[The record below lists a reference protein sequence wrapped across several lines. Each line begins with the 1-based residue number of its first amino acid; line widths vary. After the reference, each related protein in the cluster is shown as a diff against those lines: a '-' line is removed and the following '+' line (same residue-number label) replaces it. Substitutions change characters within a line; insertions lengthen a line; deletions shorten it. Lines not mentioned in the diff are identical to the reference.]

1 MDSYSRDPSRAAG
14 NLKLDGGSEQNIM
27 RLACAAA
34 QKNLTEFFMRW
45 GLVPDDETIR
55 YAKQF
60 EREERALYYLT
71 DDARVY
77 EMERGTAGS
86 IKGRDVVSSGSSAQV
101 SGSIPNEVTIS
112 IQSTADPDVILGYEI
127 ARYQYEN
134 GVPKRQ
140 VVGFATDTTYVDHVS
155 TINNRVMT
163 YEVTAV
169 DKFGYYSN
177 ARRIGDV
184 RIAHDGSQDKSMWT
198 VTTNM
203 LSIADK
209 ADEAVEDDP
218 CAPETIPAISMVID
232 DDYKKDYE
240 GMTAGGDAE
249 ILIRMNQVLEVC
261 GLKYTVKS
269 GSAIGAYTI
278 EASVDGSTWI
288 TVKEGSFDSASG
300 SQVIYFENADKDP
313 WVCTYDAAY
322 IRIRAKGQSAV
333 SVAELDLLGP
343 SGDSISFGVREND
356 TQGAVGILSED
367 YAYEGDKKILAG
379 SLVFTGSYKGNPA
392 YNVVVLYDEKGN
404 IVGGV
409 DEGNVL
415 KAEQIIL
422 ADVPENGM
430 LGEVSDGI
438 WIYWIEP
445 DQIPDD
451 LKGKNVRAQL
461 YRVDNALTNEGQRL
475 VSDTMPLRIPDTLES
490 ITLKNNTQD
499 TQ

>member
-1 MDSYSRDPSRAAG
+1 M
-14 NLKLDGGSEQNIM
+14 
-27 RLACAAA
+27 
-34 QKNLTEFFMRW
+34 
-45 GLVPDDETIR
+45 
-55 YAKQF
+55 
-60 EREERALYYLT
+60 
-71 DDARVY
+71 
-77 EMERGTAGS
+77 
-86 IKGRDVVSSGSSAQV
+86 
-101 SGSIPNEVTIS
+101 
-112 IQSTADPDVILGYEI
+112 
-127 ARYQYEN
+127 
-134 GVPKRQ
+134 PKRQ